1 MLQND
6 NFNYQILQNN
16 QTKQKQK
23 AGSNESAFFVEIGII
38 IRF

>member
-23 AGSNESAFFVEIGII
+23 ADSNWSAFFVEIGII